1 MSRRAPTFNSQTGFF
16 RRVSNRGEY
25 TRDRELPRTTR
36 FDSYEVETIPGLE
49 GYALRE
55 ITEVCAHRVVARLTS
70 EPGRILV
77 DQVEA
82 PERLLGMRAASA
94 VYGRLFFPV
103 ARPTGLL
110 GHRDFTTL
118 TIHARS
124 VMERTPT
131 EAFETLSLSAA
142 GRDSA
147 VLKRLGDELCRA
159 LGLAKSESRGDL
171 ALRLKRASA
180 GSRGWIVLIRLTR
193 RPLSTRPWRVCN
205 MPGAINAVVAHVAA
219 KLTKP
224 NPSQR
229 FLNLACGSSTIL
241 IERLQL
247 CTARFAGGVDVD
259 PSALACSSKNLA
271 ASRLDRAVGLLRADA
286 TNLPFV
292 DASFDALSGD
302 LPFGM
307 LVRGGLDRNRFYFEA
322 LLEAAR
328 VAKPHARMSLITT
341 NHSAIQHAID
351 RTEAH
356 WRVKETIPFSL
367 SFQSGYIHPR
377 IYVLSRSVSRLPRR
391 EVAELTH
398 RGE

>member
-1 MSRRAPTFNSQTGFF
+1 MR
-16 RRVSNRGEY
+16 
-25 TRDRELPRTTR
+25 RTTR
-36 FDSYEVETIPGLE
+36 FESYEVETVPGLE

-55 ITEVCAHRVVARLTS
+55 ITEVCVRRVVARQTL

-77 DQVEA
+77 DQIEA

-118 TIHARS
+118 VTHARS
-124 VMERTPT
+124 VVEREPI

-159 LGLAKSESRGDL
+159 LGLAKSESPGDL
-171 ALRLKRASA
+171 ALTLKRAPA

-247 CTARFAGGVDVD
+247 GAARSAVGVDTD
-259 PSALACSSKNLA
+259 PDALVCSSKNLA
-271 ASRLDRAVGLLRADA
+271 ASRLNRTVDLLRADA
-286 TNLPFV
+286 THLPFA

-307 LVRGGLDRNRFYFEA
+307 LVRGGPDRNRFYLA
-322 LLEAAR
+322 TLLEAAR
-328 VAKPHARMSLITT
+328 VAKPGALMSLITT
-341 NHSAIQHAID
+341 NHSAIQYAID
-351 RTEAH
+351 LTEAH
-356 WRVKETIPFSL
+356 WRVGAAIPFSL
-367 SFQSGYIHPR
+367 SFHGGYIHPR
-377 IYVLSRSVSRLPRR
+377 IYVLSRSASSLPERDVR
-391 EVAELTH
+391 H
-398 RGE
+398 RGKQAFVRRNALTENHRVPPDKLRDT